1 MAKLNVLFLHMLLDH
16 LHHSVIF
23 ECSLKLRIRPLLTK
37 TLNQLTLH
45 QKKDA
50 TDLPVCHLLG
60 DFNLMATAFSQIDSA
75 GFIYVLP
82 QDLVIKAL
90 RVFPS
95 KTVIELTTL
104 WLNDVWSAGLGG
116 IAQLISVFHWRSGST
131 EQFLVLPRGILLL
144 NQTSGRTLMAF
155 TGITGSVLSHYNL
168 ESLQVIDNLLASG
181 RTSGWW
187 LLGRPSLHLS

>member
-104 WLNDVWSAGLGG
+104 WLNDV
-116 IAQLISVFHWRSGST
+116 
-131 EQFLVLPRGILLL
+131 
-144 NQTSGRTLMAF
+144 
-155 TGITGSVLSHYNL
+155 
-168 ESLQVIDNLLASG
+168 
-181 RTSGWW
+181 
-187 LLGRPSLHLS
+187 